1 MLNSETQSGEDLL
14 HLSQTETDALLEA
27 VSEQLNLNTFNPN
40 DQQILKR
47 MVESLGDSR
56 GMVRLSFAEALG
68 KVGKPVTPLL
78 LEAVTN
84 HPNPVVR
91 RASAKTLT
99 LIADPEAVPTLVNTL
114 LNDQDTVVKNS
125 CVGAL
130 ARTGE
135 AAVPALLEIL
145 ASTEYPESS
154 KGLATWALAFIGTE
168 AKEYV
173 YREIDSDSPEVRAAV
188 IGSIAAIVQSTAPL
202 GSIAQE
208 NPEAGAFDILMN
220 ALADPVSFVR
230 CEAATALSN
239 LKYRPAVPQL
249 IDLLKNHADWETRK
263 AAALALMKIGDR
275 AALEPLQ
282 AALTV
287 EGEAPVQAVIKLAI
301 SQIERHLEEDSW
313 E

>member
-1 MLNSETQSGEDLL
+1 MSDMLNSETQSGGSSL
-14 HLSQTETDALLEA
+14 HLSQTETDALLEV
-27 VSEQLNLNTFNPN
+27 VSEQLSLNTFNPD

-68 KVGKPVTPLL
+68 KIGKPVTPLL
-78 LEAVTN
+78 LEAVAN

-99 LIADPEAVPTLVNTL
+99 LIADPKAVPTLVNAL

-154 KGLATWALAFIGTE
+154 KGLATWALAFIGAE

-188 IGSIAAIVQSTAPL
+188 IGSIAAI
-202 GSIAQE
+202 AQE

-220 ALADPVSFVR
+220 ALADPVSSVR
-230 CEAATALSN
+230 CEATTALSN

-249 IDLLKNHADWETRK
+249 VDLLKNHADWETRR

-275 AALEPLQ
+275 TALESLQ
-282 AALTV
+282 VALTI
-287 EGEAPVQAVIKLAI
+287 EEEAAVQAVIKLAI
-301 SQIERHLEEDSW
+301 SQIERHSEEDIW